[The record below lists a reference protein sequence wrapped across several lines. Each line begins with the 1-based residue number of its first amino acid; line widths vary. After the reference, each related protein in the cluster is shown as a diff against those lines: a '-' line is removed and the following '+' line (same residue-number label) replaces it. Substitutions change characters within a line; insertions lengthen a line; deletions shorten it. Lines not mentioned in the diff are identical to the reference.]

1 MVKGFGLQ
9 ASGFGLRASGFG
21 LRASGFGLRAS
32 GFGLR
37 ASQKSISLCICK
49 GFSYTY
55 FIILFF
61 ALRFV
66 TLNPNFGAII
76 YLLLKAESFKLIA
89 FLNAKK
95 TPAKAGVSYKTD
107 LIKN

>member
-1 MVKGFGLQ
+1 GFGLW
-9 ASGFGLRASGFG
+9 ALGFGLWALGFG
-21 LRASGFGLRAS
+21 LWALGFGLWA
-32 GFGLR
+32 L
-37 ASQKSISLCICK
+37 QKSISLCICICICK